1 MMPCRYCGG
10 EAENKCARCKAHI
23 CFVCSFLCD
32 GCNEVFCR
40 ECVVVVPRMSMVCCP
55 DCAER
60 FP

>member
-1 MMPCRYCGG
+1 MKSCKYCGG

-40 ECVVVVPRMSMVCCP
+40 GCVVEVPDTSMVCCP
-55 DCAER
+55 DCADR
-60 FP
+60 FS